1 MNHFLIKDRAIKN
14 FLRVF
19 KIERKKKFVELDIEF
34 MKSLETSNLERQTEI
49 TNQKNTLRDFPT
61 TITEDSFSTIEE
73 LRALWPTSSLDLPN
87 SWY

>member
-1 MNHFLIKDRAIKN
+1 MSHFLIKDRAIKN
-14 FLRVF
+14 FIRVF
-19 KIERKKKFVELDIEF
+19 KIERKKKLEELDIEF
-34 MKSLETSNLERQTEI
+34 MKALETGDTSQQSNI
-49 TNQKNTLRDFPT
+49 TSQKNTLRDFPS

>member
-1 MNHFLIKDRAIKN
+1 MSHFLIKDRAIKN

-19 KIERKKKFVELDIEF
+19 KIERKKKLEELDIEF
-34 MKSLETSNLERQTEI
+34 MKALETGDTSQQSNI
-49 TNQKNTLRDFPT
+49 TSQKNTLRDFPS